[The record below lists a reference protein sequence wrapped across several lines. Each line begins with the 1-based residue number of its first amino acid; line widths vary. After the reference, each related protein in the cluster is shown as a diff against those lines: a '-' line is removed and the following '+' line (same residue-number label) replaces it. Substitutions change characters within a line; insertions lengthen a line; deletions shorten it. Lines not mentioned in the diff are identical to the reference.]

1 MMQYPHLAARV
12 FNTPLLIHPQK
23 LDAIL
28 AGLGP
33 RLLGATAPLILQ
45 PGADGAQL
53 LPAELFSTRKGMR
66 ASDERGYKVVD
77 GVAVINISGPLLH
90 RSRFDMADSS
100 FMLGYNDIAADV
112 EDAMNHPDVHAVLKV
127 WTSPGGEADGA
138 FEFAD
143 RMAALRGKKPM
154 ISIADGLAASAA
166 YLGASA
172 SDEIVVTSTGYVGSI
187 GVVMRHVDFSQALA
201 ADGIKV
207 THIYAGAHKVDGNPY
222 EPLPDAVRAD
232 YQAEIDGL
240 MTMFIDTVAQNTGLD
255 PMAIRKTQAAT
266 FRGVSAVATGLASR
280 IGTTDGLI
288 SELAALRGRSY
299 PSGQT
304 ARATANKGASMSGN
318 TPAGG
323 QPAAPA
329 AESTGAPNVTAI
341 GGGISDVQAV
351 ARAEGHTAGVAA
363 ERARV
368 GTILGHER
376 AGAHMAVA
384 LQCVNTGL
392 TAEQST
398 AILAAMPAAAAPAA
412 GAQRNGAFDA
422 AMAATGNPKVTGVE
436 AGASGASCD
445 EDEDTQAAA
454 SVLAAFALTRG

>member
-1 MMQYPHLAARV
+1 MIGHYPHLAARV

-33 RLLGATAPLILQ
+33 RLLGANVPLILQ

-53 LPAELFSTRKGMR
+53 LPADLFSTKKGVR
-66 ASDERGYKVVD
+66 ASDERGYKIVD
-77 GVAVINISGPLLH
+77 GVAVINVNGPLLH
-90 RSRFDMADSS
+90 RSKFDMADSS
-100 FMLGYNDIAADV
+100 YMLGYNDIAADV
-112 EDAMNHPDVHAVLKV
+112 EHAMAHPDVHAVLKV

-154 ISIADGLAASAA
+154 VSIADGLAASAA

-172 SDEIVVTSTGYVGSI
+172 SDEIVVTATGYVGSI

-240 MTMFIDTVAQNTGLD
+240 MTMFIDTVARNTGLD

-266 FRGVSAVATGLASR
+266 YRGVSAVAVGLASR
-280 IGTTDGLI
+280 IGTTDALL
-288 SELAALRGRSY
+288 SELAALRSRSY

-304 ARATANKGASMSGN
+304 ARATANQGDSMSG
-318 TPAGG
+318 TTQPGG
-323 QPAAPA
+323 QTAAPA
-329 AESTGAPNVTAI
+329 ATAAANPSPAFTQADLDQARAQGHAAGVTA
-341 GGGISDVQAV
+341 
-351 ARAEGHTAGVAA
+351 
-363 ERARV
+363 ERERV
-368 GTILGHER
+368 GSILGHER
-376 AGAHMAVA
+376 AGAHMGVA
-384 LQCVNTGL
+384 QQCINTGL

-398 AILAAMPAAAAPAA
+398 AILASLPAAAPAA
-412 GAQRNGAFDA
+412 AGSQRNSAFDA
-422 AMAATGNPKVTGVE
+422 AMAAIGNPKVTGVE
-436 AGASGASCD
+436 AGAGTGDAA
-445 EDEDTQAAA
+445 EDESAEAA
-454 SVLAAFALTRG
+454 SSILAAFALTRRA

>member
-1 MMQYPHLAARV
+1 MNGLQYPHLAARV
-12 FNTPLLIHPQK
+12 FNTPLLVHPQK
-23 LDAIL
+23 LDAII
-28 AGLGP
+28 AGLGS
-33 RLLGATAPLILQ
+33 RLLGSGPLNVNAV
-45 PGADGAQL
+45 GADGAQL
-53 LPAELFSTRKGMR
+53 LPADLFSTRKGAR

-77 GVAVINISGPLLH
+77 GVAVININGPLLH

-154 ISIADGLAASAA
+154 VSIADGLAASAA

-172 SDEIVVTSTGYVGSI
+172 SDEIIVTSTGYVGSI

-240 MTMFIDTVAQNTGLD
+240 MTMFVETVAKNTGLD

-266 FRGVSAVATGLASR
+266 FRGVSAVAVGLASR
-280 IGTTDGLI
+280 LGTTDQII
-288 SELAALRGRSY
+288 SELAAQRNRSY

-304 ARATANKGASMSGN
+304 ARATANTGETMSGN
-318 TPAGG
+318 TNPGG
-323 QPAAPA
+323 HTSATTATPAAA
-329 AESTGAPNVTAI
+329 FSQ
-341 GGGISDVQAV
+341 SDIDQ
-351 ARAEGHTAGVAA
+351 ARAAGVAEGAKA
-363 ERARV
+363 ERDRV
-368 GTILGHER
+368 GAILTHEK
-376 AGAHMAVA
+376 ASANMALAV
-384 LQCVNTGL
+384 QCVNSGL
-392 TAEQST
+392 TAEQSG
-398 AILAAMPAAAAPAA
+398 AILGTAPAQVFA
-412 GAQRNGAFDA
+412 TVTATSNNAFAA
-422 AMAATGNPKVTGVE
+422 AMAATGNPQVSGVE
-436 AGASGASCD
+436 ASAEAGN
-445 EDEDTQAAA
+445 EEAALA
-454 SVLAAFALTRG
+454 GQILAAFSLGSKARA

>member
-1 MMQYPHLAARV
+1 MIQYPHLAARV

-33 RLLGATAPLILQ
+33 RLLGGNAPLILQ

-53 LPAELFSTRKGMR
+53 LPAELFSTRKGVR
-66 ASDERGYKVVD
+66 ASDERGYRVVD
-77 GVAVINISGPLLH
+77 GVAVIGVNGPLLH
-90 RSRFDMADSS
+90 RSKFNGSDSS
-100 FMLGYNDIAADV
+100 YMLGYNDIAADV
-112 EDAMNHPDVHAVLKV
+112 EDAMSHPDVHAVLKV

-207 THIYAGAHKVDGNPY
+207 THIYAGAHKIDGNPY
-222 EPLPDAVRAD
+222 EPLPDAVRAEF
-232 YQAEIDGL
+232 QAEIDGL
-240 MTMFIDTVAQNTGLD
+240 MTMFIDTVAKNTGLD

-266 FRGVSAVATGLASR
+266 YRGVSAVAVGLASR

-288 SELAALRGRSY
+288 SELAALRSRSY

-304 ARATANKGASMSGN
+304 ARATANQGDSMSGN

-323 QPAAPA
+323 QPAAPSATA
-329 AESTGAPNVTAI
+329 AATPSTVLAQA
-341 GGGISDVQAV
+341 DVDQ
-351 ARAEGHTAGVAA
+351 ARAEGHTAGIAA

-368 GTILGHER
+368 GAILGHER
-376 AGAHMAVA
+376 AGAHMGVA
-384 LQCVNTGL
+384 LQCINTGL
-392 TAEQST
+392 TADQST
-398 AILAAMPAAAAPAA
+398 AILASLPAAAPAAAA
-412 GAQRNGAFDA
+412 GAQRNSAFDA
-422 AMAATGNPKVTGVE
+422 AMATVGNPKVTGVE
-436 AGASGASCD
+436 AGAEGGAD
-445 EDEDTQAAA
+445 GADDDAAAAA
-454 SVLAAFALTRG
+454 SVLSAFRLTRSA